1 MVMRMVSPNPMFG
14 SLRGPS
20 PLAQGIMGPMS
31 PAGVGGRPPMG
42 MPPMGPPPMMG
53 APMQPQMGMPP
64 MGMPSMQPQ
73 VPSQGVSG
81 VGGTGQSRARF
92 GAMLGGL
99 GGVPVARY
107 ASGGSVDFSDA
118 MTDADFGGWSGA
130 DVYDNETSS
139 DDDSGSYEMQG
150 PALPGSAEFSNI
162 VDLVST
168 GGDDSYEGFSELGG
182 SYGGGSPAGGVGFD
196 YDYSTGTFATDDGG
210 YITFDKGV
218 PYYGE
223 TPTDAIRQSILGV
236 NPIGSP
242 VSEVPAVSVPRVSVS
257 DSGPAAVSTPS
268 GGVSVATTELS
279 RPVAPVDAGIG
290 AVSRPKSNFIGQLLG
305 SAGASLLGLPASVG
319 ADLGGRLFGGVDLF
333 APAQFGPDRKPR
345 PRPDVVKVAPGDYS
359 FSTVAGDSGDTA
371 YMATRD
377 LPRFGI
383 KAGESAVPEYGVFD
397 PRSFVST
404 DPGNVMRNVYATSR
418 LPDSGTGSEDSQPQA
433 VNAAADV
440 TAPACPEGFVFDSA
454 TNACVPALFGGAA
467 APQRSL
473 DDILARMGGGGSRS
487 YGAPMTAVPVAKP
500 IGFADGGG
508 VSAPGRPEIFE
519 MISRIAG
526 EEGVDPEIFRRL
538 VSKESSYNPTARS
551 KKGAI
556 GYAQLMPSTA
566 KELGVDPY
574 DPEQNLRGGAR
585 YLRQMMDRFGSLPLA
600 LAAYNAGPTAV
611 SRYEGIPPFAETR
624 DYVAAIMNQD
634 TSRSVA
640 PPRRPDR
647 LEVDAGGAGLSA
659 ALARLAAKAPRPKL
673 NPMREIKAPRPV
685 PRPQGLTDSEVS
697 MSEEISR
704 ILRGLSDV
712 KTPVKRMAMGGGVGS
727 LEGAADRF
735 LSRLGAA

>member
-20 PLAQGIMGPMS
+20 PLAQGIMGPLS
-31 PAGVGGRPPMG
+31 PAGIGGRPPMG
-42 MPPMGPPPMMG
+42 SPMGMPLMQPQMMGAPPMMGASMPG
-53 APMQPQMGMPP
+53 APMQPQVGSQ
-64 MGMPSMQPQ
+64 GGI
-73 VPSQGVSG
+73 QGVSG

-107 ASGGSVDFSDA
+107 ADGGFVDFSDA
-118 MTDADFGGWSGA
+118 MTDADRGGYSGA
-130 DVYDNETSS
+130 DVYGDYYESQ
-139 DDDSGSYEMQG
+139 DDD
-150 PALPGSAEFSNI
+150 N
-162 VDLVST
+162 
-168 GGDDSYEGFSELGG
+168 DDSYEGFSELGG
-182 SYGGGSPAGGVGFD
+182 SYGGGAPAGGVGFD

-210 YITFDKGV
+210 YVSFDDGV
-218 PYYGE
+218 PYYGD
-223 TPTDAIRQSILGV
+223 TPMGAILSEE
-236 NPIGSP
+236 PIGLP
-242 VSEVPAVSVPRVSVS
+242 VASAAAPVAEVSAVSVPRVSVS

-268 GGVSVATTELS
+268 GGVSAGATELS
-279 RPVAPVDAGIG
+279 RPVAPVDSGIG
-290 AVSRPKSNFIGQLLG
+290 AVSKPSSGVSNFAGQVLG
-305 SAGASLLGLPASVG
+305 AAGASLLGLPASIG
-319 ADLGGRLFGGVDLF
+319 ADLGGRLLGGVDLF
-333 APAQFGPDRKPR
+333 GPTNLGPGVAPPS
-345 PRPDVVKVAPGDYS
+345 RPDIVRVSPGDYS
-359 FSTVAGDSGDTA
+359 FGDVAGESGDMA

-383 KAGESAVPEYGVFD
+383 TAGQSAVPEYGRFD
-397 PRSFVST
+397 PRSLIAT
-404 DPGNVMRNVYATSR
+404 DAGNVMRNLYGR
-418 LPDSGTGSEDSQPQA
+418 ELGPTGEPVPEEVFTGGEDNIRED
-433 VNAAADV
+433 VVEDV
-440 TAPACPEGFVFDSA
+440 TAPACPEGFVFDAVTQS
-454 TNACVPALFGGAA
+454 CVPALGIG
-467 APQRSL
+467 
-473 DDILARMGGGGSRS
+473 GGGGSRRS
-487 YGAPMTAVPVAKP
+487 LDEIMAGMGGGSRGYGSPMTTVPVGRRINVA
-500 IGFADGGG
+500 GMAEGGA
-508 VSAPGRPEIFE
+508 VARPEVFE

-538 VSKESSYNPTARS
+538 VFKESSYNPSARS
-551 KKGAI
+551 DKGAI
-556 GYAQLMPSTA
+556 GYSQLMPATA
-566 KELGVDPY
+566 EELGVDPY

-634 TSRSVA
+634 TSRSIA

-647 LEVDAGGAGLSA
+647 LEVEAGGSGLSA
-659 ALARLAAKAPRPKL
+659 ALARLAAKAPRPKA
-673 NPMREIKAPRPV
+673 NPMREMSVPRPV

-704 ILRGLSDV
+704 ILRGLSEV
-712 KTPVKRMAMGGGVGS
+712 STPVKRMAMGGRVGS